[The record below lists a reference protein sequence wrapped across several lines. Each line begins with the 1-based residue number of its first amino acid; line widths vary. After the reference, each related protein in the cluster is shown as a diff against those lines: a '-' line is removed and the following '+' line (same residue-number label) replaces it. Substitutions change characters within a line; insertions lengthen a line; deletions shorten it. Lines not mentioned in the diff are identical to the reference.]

1 MAGPMTIYLF
11 VHEAIL
17 REVAHVEDIARE
29 LNRDDQAEIDALS
42 ERLAWFQKM
51 VRRHEDSEEKV
62 LFPALNE
69 RIRFVAETYKFDH
82 DDFEV
87 HVFEGIER
95 ALTGLARANGK
106 YDRRENA
113 GLLYRESVALHE
125 HMRLHITKENE
136 LLIPKLEVE
145 FDVPEQAEIAGA
157 MAGVFD
163 PQLMAETVNFTYGW
177 HTADDREEM
186 IRFLRGILPEEA
198 FGGLTNHLKS
208 NNADSWSEIER
219 RIPDL

>member
-1 MAGPMTIYLF
+1 MAGPMSMYLY

-17 REVAHVEDIARE
+17 REVADVENVLGSSTETTRTKFT
-29 LNRDDQAEIDALS
+29 
-42 ERLAWFQKM
+42 RLANVWIGSGRWCAAM
-51 VRRHEDSEEKV
+51 RTSEEQF
-62 LFPALNE
+62 LFPAMND
-69 RIRFVAETYKFDH
+69 RIRFVAETYEFDH
-82 DDFEV
+82 DDFDV
-87 HVFEGIER
+87 HVFEGIDQAFR
-95 ALTGLARANGK
+95 GLVHADGNL
-106 YDRRENA
+106 DRLESA
-113 GLLYRESVALHE
+113 ELLFRQSVALHE
-125 HMRLHITKENE
+125 HMRLHISKENE

-145 FDVPEQAEIAGA
+145 SMLPEQAEIAGA

-177 HTADDREEM
+177 HTADNREGM

-208 NNADSWSEIER
+208 NNADSWPEIER

>member
-1 MAGPMTIYLF
+1 MAGPMSMYLY

-17 REVAHVEDIARE
+17 REVADVEEVARE
-29 LNRDDQAEIDALS
+29 LNRDDQDAISAFS
-42 ERLAWFQKM
+42 ERLVWFRKM
-51 VRRHEDSEEKV
+51 VRRHEDSEEQF
-62 LFPALNE
+62 LFPAMND
-69 RIRFVAETYKFDH
+69 RIRFVAETYEFDH

-87 HVFEGIER
+87 HVFEGIDQ
-95 ALTGLARANGK
+95 AFVGLVHANGNL
-106 YDRRENA
+106 DRRESA
-113 GLLYRESVALHE
+113 KLLYRQSVALHE
-125 HMRLHITKENE
+125 HMRLHISKENE
-136 LLIPKLEVE
+136 LLIPKLEGE

-177 HTADDREEM
+177 HTADNREGM

-208 NNADSWSEIER
+208 NNADSWREIER

>member
-17 REVAHVEDIARE
+17 REVAHVEDVARE

-42 ERLAWFQKM
+42 QRLAWFQKM
-51 VRRHEDSEEKV
+51 VRRHEDSEEQV
-62 LFPALNE
+62 LFPALND
-69 RIRFVAETYKFDH
+69 RIRFVAETYEFDH

-87 HVFEGIER
+87 HVFERIEQ
-95 ALTGLARANGK
+95 AFTGLAHANGK
-106 YDRRENA
+106 FDRRESA
-113 GLLYRESVALHE
+113 RLLYRQSVALHE

-136 LLIPKLEVE
+136 LLIPKLEGE